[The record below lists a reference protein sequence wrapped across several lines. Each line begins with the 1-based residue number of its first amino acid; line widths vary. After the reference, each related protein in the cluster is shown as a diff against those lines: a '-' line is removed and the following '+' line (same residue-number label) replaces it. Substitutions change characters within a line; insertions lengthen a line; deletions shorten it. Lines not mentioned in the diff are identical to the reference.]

1 MYNILYYGLCVTA
14 LSTTGVGL
22 LYMMDADMANSIM
35 SSVSWNFVKI
45 YHYAKQK
52 YDKNCS
58 YNLVKSVKKP
68 TEAEHIYFIGYT
80 HNNNNSFKTKELSNE
95 YIYDNSFDIMFLK
108 YKNKYKRLLSK
119 DEINIFKGYDNN
131 TLDKV
136 FDIENKIKILLQV
149 QIEYSDVKLDIHNDL
164 IHFYMDDNIILD
176 EDFLNWYVYV
186 FYNTIMNREKYKLSI
201 IDGDVNIFRLK
212 NSESLCVEKE
222 DDTYNYKIKKNII

>member
-1 MYNILYYGLCVTA
+1 
-14 LSTTGVGL
+14 
-22 LYMMDADMANSIM
+22 
-35 SSVSWNFVKI
+35 
-45 YHYAKQK
+45 
-52 YDKNCS
+52 
-58 YNLVKSVKKP
+58 
-68 TEAEHIYFIGYT
+68 
-80 HNNNNSFKTKELSNE
+80 
-95 YIYDNSFDIMFLK
+95 
-108 YKNKYKRLLSK
+108 RLLSK